1 MATRSNI
8 LLKRKD
14 GSFKSIYCHWDG
26 YPQGVGQTLVEDYKD
41 LDKVNKLLDL
51 GDLSFIGREIGE
63 KVDFNNHKIPTIK
76 GEHAQ
81 CLAYGRDRG
90 DNATGPRYWLS
101 LERNFG
107 VDYVYIFCEEEK
119 RWTFFSTNRDQTQLD
134 LKKWL
139 YLDEMDFE
147 EDKNLKG
154 SEAQI
159 FYQLVEYEDTW
170 EILKE
175 KIHAVKRL
183 SFI

>member
-1 MATRSNI
+1 MFTSFVKK
-8 LLKRKD
+8 KR
-14 GSFKSIYCHWDG
+14 GG
-26 YPQGVGQTLVEDYKD
+26 L
-41 LDKVNKLLDL
+41 
-51 GDLSFIGREIGE
+51 
-63 KVDFNNHKIPTIK
+63 
-76 GEHAQ
+76 
-81 CLAYGRDRG
+81 
-90 DNATGPRYWLS
+90 
-101 LERNFG
+101 
-107 VDYVYIFCEEEK
+107 
-119 RWTFFSTNRDQTQLD
+119 FFSTNRDQTQLD